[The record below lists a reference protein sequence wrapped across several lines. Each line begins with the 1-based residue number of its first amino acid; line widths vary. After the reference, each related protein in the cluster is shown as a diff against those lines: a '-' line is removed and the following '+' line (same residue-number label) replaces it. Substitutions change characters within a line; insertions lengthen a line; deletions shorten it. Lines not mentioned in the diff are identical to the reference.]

1 MFLDYVPID
10 PRRMIKIYIVL
21 LEEDEAEVKN
31 IESDKEMYEEVD
43 ERELAKV

>member
-1 MFLDYVPID
+1 
-10 PRRMIKIYIVL
+10 MIKIYIVL